1 MTETNFHCN
10 NCFQRLLKRADLL
23 KLPVEPVPAERLVE
37 TLREVPFLAQATLS
51 CQSSKSD
58 RIDFTLA
65 VRSRDINR
73 RLVCAVKLSGQPRI
87 AREACL
93 NLLDY
98 ARSNQRDYPVFMAPY
113 ISPAAAAICDQYNV
127 GYLDLAG
134 NCRLAFDRIFIRKE
148 GVPNPPS
155 RKRDLRSLYS
165 PKAERVLRV
174 LLNAGLRN
182 WRMQVLA
189 KEAEVSIGQVA
200 NVKSLLLDRELVE
213 SQPDGFRL
221 RSFDAAVAP
230 LLTEWAANYRASR
243 NRANDFYCLK
253 PIPEMEAIIV
263 SQPGVAL
270 TGLAG
275 AARLA
280 PAVRYQRV
288 TAYVSGDIAAI
299 TGTAGLKAVATGANI
314 TLIEPYDDGVFYATS
329 RFGGVPVVS
338 PVQLYLDLSQTKGRG
353 EEAANA
359 ILKEVIEPLWR

>member
-1 MTETNFHCN
+1 
-10 NCFQRLLKRADLL
+10 
-23 KLPVEPVPAERLVE
+23 
-37 TLREVPFLAQATLS
+37 
-51 CQSSKSD
+51 
-58 RIDFTLA
+58 
-65 VRSRDINR
+65 
-73 RLVCAVKLSGQPRI
+73 
-87 AREACL
+87 
-93 NLLDY
+93 
-98 ARSNQRDYPVFMAPY
+98 
-113 ISPAAAAICDQYNV
+113 
-127 GYLDLAG
+127 
-134 NCRLAFDRIFIRKE
+134 
-148 GVPNPPS
+148 
-155 RKRDLRSLYS
+155 
-165 PKAERVLRV
+165 
-174 LLNAGLRN
+174 
-182 WRMQVLA
+182 MQVLA